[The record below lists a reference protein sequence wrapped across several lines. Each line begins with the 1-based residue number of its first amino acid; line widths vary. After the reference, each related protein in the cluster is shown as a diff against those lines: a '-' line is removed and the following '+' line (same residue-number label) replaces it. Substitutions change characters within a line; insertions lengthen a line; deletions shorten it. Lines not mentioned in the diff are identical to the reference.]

1 MQFGIWYVCDMN
13 KWKECSFT
21 QTHATHTMLLVNN
34 LLSLIWTRISS
45 ALTHLQL
52 AASASC
58 LSTQSPRCYRRGRV
72 CAEVWPPVA
81 GLLRPDFCHCK
92 SAAAQAARSPSGGRT
107 WEPNGAALVQGG
119 SDQPCPGLAPG
130 RQEAPLL
137 FPSPGVPSA
146 PPVPGKPGPRPHRLC
161 WAPLPW
167 RLQFPFVHQLRR
179 WPLCIPSHVLPAK
192 ANDGLS

>member
-13 KWKECSFT
+13 KWKECYFT

-92 SAAAQAARSPSGGRT
+92 SAAAQAARSPSGGSDLRAWWRGPGAGWQRPAVPWAGT
-107 WEPNGAALVQGG
+107 WPSGSASALPF
-119 SDQPCPGLAPG
+119 SRRPFCASRAWKARPSSSP
-130 RQEAPLL
+130 PLL
-137 FPSPGVPSA
+137 GAIALEVAVPLRPPAQKVTTVHSITCSPSKG
-146 PPVPGKPGPRPHRLC
+146 
-161 WAPLPW
+161 
-167 RLQFPFVHQLRR
+167 
-179 WPLCIPSHVLPAK
+179 
-192 ANDGLS
+192 